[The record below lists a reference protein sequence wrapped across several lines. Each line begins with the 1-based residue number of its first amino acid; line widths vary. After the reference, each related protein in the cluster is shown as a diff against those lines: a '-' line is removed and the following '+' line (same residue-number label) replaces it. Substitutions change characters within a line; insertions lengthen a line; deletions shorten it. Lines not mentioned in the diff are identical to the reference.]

1 MTQTIDQ
8 ALVTQFSS
16 EVITRAQQMTSRF
29 RGKVKEVLV
38 KGNDMAVD
46 RLDQAGSIEVTTR
59 HADTIAQDITHDRRQ
74 LKMRE
79 FRSTILLDEF
89 DDLQVLID
97 PQREY
102 SKHVAA
108 ALMRN
113 FDRVVAEAAFA
124 TVNVGRNF
132 GSTLS
137 FANDDGLTVAANGV
151 GLTYEKLLEVQENF
165 INNDVGTEVE
175 EPLYLAMTG
184 YQNTDAMKE
193 TELTS
198 GDFRSDYVVEKGR
211 IVRAAGFE
219 LIHFSGTATPA
230 VLNKTSTTRDCIAF
244 TTGGIVVGINKDIS
258 LKINERPDKNNAIQ
272 IQACMFMNAVR
283 SDGKRVQKVQCTES

>member
-29 RGKVKEVLV
+29 RGKVKEIFVR
-38 KGNDMAVD
+38 GNDHAVE
-46 RLDQAGSIEVTTR
+46 RLDKVGSIEVTTR

-108 ALMRN
+108 ELMRN
-113 FDRVVAEAAFA
+113 FDRVVAQAAFA
-124 TVNVGRNF
+124 DVKTGRNF

-137 FANDDGLTVAANGV
+137 FANDDGLTVVTGGV
-151 GLTYEKLLEVQENF
+151 GLTYEKFLELNQNF
-165 INNDVGTEVE
+165 INNDVGTEE
-175 EPLYLAMTG
+175 EEQMYLAITG

-198 GDFRSDYVVEKGR
+198 GDFRRDYTVEKGK
-211 IVRAAGFE
+211 VTTAAGFD
-219 LIHFSGTATPA
+219 LIHFSGTATPP
-230 VLNKTSTTRDCIAF
+230 VLTKTSTTRDCIAF
-244 TTGGIVVGINKDIS
+244 TPNGLLVGINKDIT
-258 LKINERPDKNNAIQ
+258 LTVNQRPDKNNAIQ
-272 IQACMFMNAVR
+272 VQACMFMNAVR
-283 SDGKRVQKVQCTES
+283 LDGKRVQKVQCTES